1 MSLAIVRVEERLYT
15 FEQASEVTGIP
26 SHLLEWLL
34 AQGLVES
41 ESSYLTPQQLRR
53 LFQMSRLHRDLG
65 LNWVG
70 AAMVLDMAQEI
81 ARLRAQLHYYRGG

>member
-1 MSLAIVRVEERLYT
+1 MSLAIVQVEERLYT
-15 FEQASEVTGIP
+15 FEQASEVAGIP
-26 SHLLEWLL
+26 PHLLEWLL
-34 AQGLVES
+34 AQGLVEA

-53 LFQMSRLHRDLG
+53 LLQMSRLHRDLG

-81 ARLRAQLHYYRGG
+81 ARLRAQLHHYRGF

>member
-15 FEQASEVTGIP
+15 FEQASEVAGIP
-26 SHLLEWLL
+26 PHLLEWLL
-34 AQGLVES
+34 RQGLVEA
-41 ESSYLTPQQLRR
+41 ESGYLNPQQLRR
-53 LFQMSRLHRDLG
+53 LIQMTRLHRDLG

>member
-15 FEQASEVTGIP
+15 FEQATELLGIP
-26 SHLLEWLL
+26 PHLLEWLL
-34 AQGLVES
+34 AQGLVEA

-53 LFQMSRLHRDLG
+53 LLQMSRLHRDLG
-65 LNWVG
+65 LNWTG

-81 ARLRAQLHYYRGG
+81 AQLRGQLRHYRGF

>member
-15 FEQASEVTGIP
+15 FEQASEVAGIP
-26 SHLLEWLL
+26 PHLLEWLL
-34 AQGLVES
+34 GQGLVEA
-41 ESSYLTPQQLRR
+41 ESCYLNPQQLRR
-53 LFQMSRLHRDLG
+53 LIQMIRLHRDLG